1 MCGRLVVLKTINL
14 QPGSRECAALAT
26 TRATIA
32 FSCGTIRHSKAI
44 DFDFVFPPRILSC
57 WSCADPVSATIV
69 SRTLPEAI
77 MRRVWFW
84 EHHPGQPLAKRLQT
98 LKEPHPSKAPTRRR
112 REGVSNPRSARSI
125 DDALETALFAS
136 AAPPVPPE
144 RPTRFRERDRQFE
157 SP

>member
-1 MCGRLVVLKTINL
+1 MTCAQKRAKFGLVVLKTITI
-14 QPGSRECAALAT
+14 QPGSRECATPAAALAT

-32 FSCGTIRHSKAI
+32 LSCGPIRHSKAI

-57 WSCADPVSATIV
+57 WSRAERASAPLV
-69 SRTLPEAI
+69 SRSHPEAI

-112 REGVSNPRSARSI
+112 REGVSNPRSAR
-125 DDALETALFAS
+125 
-136 AAPPVPPE
+136 
-144 RPTRFRERDRQFE
+144 
-157 SP
+157 